1 MLKASGVEKEYNQ
14 RVDKIQYE
22 RAKVKDEYAN
32 IESLKQLVFMTKEQ
46 VYYERLLSKQKNASD
61 SLIKQVVK
69 SLKKYEEM
77 NLTFRLNEQA
87 EREIDSYLEREGEVE
102 LLARLQEL
110 RKVDIF
116 AGK

>member
-1 MLKASGVEKEYNQ
+1 MAPSPPTMW
-14 RVDKIQYE
+14 RSI
-22 RAKVKDEYAN
+22 R
-32 IESLKQLVFMTKEQ
+32 
-46 VYYERLLSKQKNASD
+46 
-61 SLIKQVVK
+61 
-69 SLKKYEEM
+69 
-77 NLTFRLNEQA
+77 TFRLNEQA

>member
-1 MLKASGVEKEYNQ
+1 
-14 RVDKIQYE
+14 
-22 RAKVKDEYAN
+22 
-32 IESLKQLVFMTKEQ
+32 
-46 VYYERLLSKQKNASD
+46 
-61 SLIKQVVK
+61 
-69 SLKKYEEM
+69 M